1 MSSSIDYAAYLGIH
15 STAAAVVFAVLYA
28 PLLVFYTMR
37 AVRWRTQIYI
47 TLALFCASA
56 SSRARLRARGAMA

>member
-1 MSSSIDYAAYLGIH
+1 MGIDYAAYIGIH
-15 STAAAVVFAVLYA
+15 SVAASVVFAVLYA
-28 PLLVFYTMR
+28 PLLAFYFLR

-56 SSRARLRARGAMA
+56 SSRSRASRVLGLT